1 MSDFTTSRPGQV
13 NGAGDPRAIFL
24 TKFGGEVINR
34 LLDKLDTKDMIF
46 NKQLNG
52 AKNYQFPYT
61 GTLKATYHVPGTEL
75 SGQVTNQNAKTI
87 GLDDLMVVDRFVP
100 KIDKWMKHYDETA
113 VYADEMANALGLAM
127 DVNNFHEAIL
137 GARVATPLVDGN
149 VDAIGEVITND
160 KFKLTGVGPGAVD
173 DIELAEA
180 IRGAVKIAATK
191 FKEKRVPDA
200 IEKVCYLNWEDY
212 YTILNAVDTNGFSLF
227 NKDYASGNIESGM
240 LPPLYGIRFKGT
252 NNLPTTDLSAIASPQ
267 TPDTGVHFYH
277 QGNFTKTRG
286 LIMCKG
292 AVGQVM
298 ASDIAMEA
306 DAYSARHKG
315 QLLTADYF
323 CGHGW
328 LRPEYLIELEL
339 DTLTNA

>member
-1 MSDFTTSRPGQV
+1 MSDFTNSRVGQV
-13 NGAGDPRAIFL
+13 NGAGDARAIFL

-100 KIDKWMKHYDETA
+100 KIDKWMKHYDESA

-137 GARVATPLVDGN
+137 GARVVTPLVTGN
-149 VDAIGEVITND
+149 VDAIGAVITND
-160 KFKLTGVGPGAVD
+160 KFKLTGVGPGAVTD
-173 DIELAEA
+173 VEQAEA
-180 IRGAVKIAATK
+180 IRGAVKQAATLYK
-191 FKEKRVPDA
+191 QKRVPDA

-212 YTILNAVDTNGFSLF
+212 FTILNAVDTNGFSLF

-240 LPPLYGIRFKGT
+240 LPSLFGIRFKGT

-267 TPDTGVHFYH
+267 TVDTGVHFYH
-277 QGNFTKTRG
+277 QGDFTQTRG
-286 LIMCKG
+286 LIMAKG

-339 DTLTNA
+339 DTLTN

>member
-1 MSDFTTSRPGQV
+1 MSDFINSRVGQV
-13 NGAGDPRAIFL
+13 NGAGDARALFL
-24 TKFGGEVINR
+24 TKFGGDVINR
-34 LLDKLDTKDMIF
+34 LLDKLDSKDMIF

-61 GTLKATYHVPGTEL
+61 GTLKASYHVPGTEL

-100 KIDKWMKHYDETA
+100 KIDKWMKHFDETA
-113 VYADEMANALGLAM
+113 VYADEMANALGYAM
-127 DVNNFHEAIL
+127 DVNNFHEAVL
-137 GARVATPLVDGN
+137 GARQSTPIVDGN
-149 VDAIGEVITND
+149 VDAIGTVITND
-160 KFKLTGVGPGAVD
+160 KFKLTGSGPGAVND
-173 DIELAEA
+173 VELAEA
-180 IRGAVKIAATK
+180 IRGAVKQAATG
-191 FKEKRVPDA
+191 FKQKRVPDA
-200 IEKVCYLNWEDY
+200 IEKVCFIDWERY

-252 NNLPTTDLSAIASPQ
+252 NNLPTTDLSSIASPQ
-267 TPDTGVHFYH
+267 TADTGVHFYH
-277 QGNFTKTRG
+277 QGDFSKTVG

-298 ASDIAMEA
+298 ASDIKMEA
-306 DAYSARHKG
+306 DPYSARHKG

-328 LRPEYLIELEL
+328 LRPEYLVELEL
-339 DTLTNA
+339 STLTNA

>member
-1 MSDFTTSRPGQV
+1 MSDFINSRVGQI
-13 NGAGDPRAIFL
+13 NGAGDARAIFL
-24 TKFGGEVINR
+24 TKFGGDVINR
-34 LLDKLDTKDMIF
+34 LLDKLDIKDMIF

-61 GTLKATYHVPGTEL
+61 GSLKATYHVPGTEL

-100 KIDKWMKHYDETA
+100 KIDKWMKHFDETA
-113 VYADEMANALGLAM
+113 VYADEMANALGYAM

-137 GARVATPLVDGN
+137 GARVVTPLVTGN
-149 VDAIGEVITND
+149 VDAIGTVITND
-160 KFKLTGVGPGAVD
+160 KFLLSGVGPGALTDV
-173 DIELAEA
+173 ELAEA
-180 IRGAVKIAATK
+180 YRGALRTAATV
-191 FKEKRVPDA
+191 FKQKRVPDA
-200 IEKVCYLNWEDY
+200 LEKVCFVDWEDY
-212 YTILNAVDTNGFSLF
+212 FNILNAVDTNGFSLF
-227 NKDYASGNIESGM
+227 NKDYASGNIEGGM
-240 LPPLYGIRFKGT
+240 LPPLFGIRIKGT
-252 NNLPTTDLSAIASPQ
+252 NNLPSTDLSSIASPQ
-267 TPDTGVHFYH
+267 TPDTGIHYYH

-286 LIMCKG
+286 LIICKG

-298 ASDIAMEA
+298 ASDITMEA
-306 DAYSARHKG
+306 DEYSARHKG

-339 DTLTNA
+339 DTLVNP